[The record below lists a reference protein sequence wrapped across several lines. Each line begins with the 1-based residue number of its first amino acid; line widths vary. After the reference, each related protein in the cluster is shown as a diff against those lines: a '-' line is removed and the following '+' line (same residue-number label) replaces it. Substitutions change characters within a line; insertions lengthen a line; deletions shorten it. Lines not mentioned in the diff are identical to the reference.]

1 MSFTISQFE
10 DLLDESWK
18 LEYELEFDGKSVK
31 SARAFAMFDKYTLSV
46 STPCSVN
53 DGRLILDGTLTPES
67 LTMSFS
73 VQEDGIDVPN
83 HALVSLLENFIYMDV
98 DTLQKLYS
106 ISKMFPKAAS

>member
-10 DLLDESWK
+10 DLLDEPWR
-18 LEYELEFDGKSVK
+18 LEYELEFDGNTVK
-31 SARAFAMFDKYTLSV
+31 AARAFAMYDKYTLSV
-46 STPCSVN
+46 STPCSVS

-67 LTMSFS
+67 VTMSFS
-73 VQEDGIDVPN
+73 VQEDGIDAPN
-83 HALVSLLENFIYMDV
+83 HTLISLLENFIYMDI